1 MVMVEWNDS
10 PSGWMNEMVLALLL
24 LECYDVDQNGLLV
37 FEGLVALSVVVL
49 LLPALMR
56 SVRKLTSVAVMREQL
71 YAM

>member
-37 FEGLVALSVVVL
+37 FEGLLAQSVVVL
-49 LLPALMR
+49 LLPA
-56 SVRKLTSVAVMREQL
+56 
-71 YAM
+71 

>member
-1 MVMVEWNDS
+1 MVEWNDS